1 MEVHCPASL
10 SSHTANVEHNDTEV
24 VQIAKEQGCT
34 GGGGGGEGFK
44 ATPLSG
50 TVPLAVRL
58 LSGTHI

>member
-10 SSHTANVEHNDTEV
+10 SSHTANVEHNDTEA
-24 VQIAKEQGCT
+24 VQIAKKAGMH
-34 GGGGGGEGFK
+34 GGGGGEGRFK